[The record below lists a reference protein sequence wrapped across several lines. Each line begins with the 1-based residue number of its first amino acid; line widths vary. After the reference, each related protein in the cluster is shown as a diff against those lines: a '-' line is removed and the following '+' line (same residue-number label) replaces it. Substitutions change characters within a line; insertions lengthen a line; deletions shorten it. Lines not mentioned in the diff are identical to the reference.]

1 MTQRTKAKGE
11 IGPLV
16 DRIEWR
22 LRGMPS
28 GQGYSLGRSLDPGLL
43 RRIAEVAADEATLF
57 AIDQSRM

>member
-1 MTQRTKAKGE
+1 MTQRAKTKGHL
-11 IGPLV
+11 GPLV

-28 GQGYSLGRSLDPGLL
+28 GTGTSLGRSLDPGLL

-57 AIDQSRM
+57 AVDQSRM